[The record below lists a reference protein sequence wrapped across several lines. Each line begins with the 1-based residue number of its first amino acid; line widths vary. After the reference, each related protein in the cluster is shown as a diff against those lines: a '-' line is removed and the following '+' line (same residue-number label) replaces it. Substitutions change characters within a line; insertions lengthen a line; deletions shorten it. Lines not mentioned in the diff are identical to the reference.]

1 MASIRKRNNLWQA
14 QVRCKHTGS
23 TSKSFHRKT
32 DAERWATAQE
42 ALMQSGQ
49 WGDKTTN
56 KHTIGDMMLR
66 YLDVVT
72 PTKRGEAQETRRL
85 KRLLRDRRLMSVR
98 LTQAKPCVFADFRDQ
113 RIQDGVRACQYDLVL
128 LRHAWNIARIEWG
141 WSLPDNPISLIRMP
155 KNNPPRERRFK
166 EGEFDL
172 LKTAATKSRSWYVWP
187 VVVLAIETA
196 MRRGEILGLRWE
208 HINLDKRTAFLPMT
222 KNGRSRQV
230 PLSEVAIEQLIKA
243 PKDTDRPFPV
253 TDVAF
258 RQAWDRLRRRAN
270 ITDLTFHDLRHE
282 AISRMFDSGMKIHE
296 VMAVSGHRTA
306 SQLFRY
312 VQTSHPQ
319 SGTTMTKPSMKG
331 LILCTSM

>member
-1 MASIRKRNNLWQA
+1 MLTKDN
-14 QVRCKHTGS
+14 V
-23 TSKSFHRKT
+23 
-32 DAERWATAQE
+32 
-42 ALMQSGQ
+42 
-49 WGDKTTN
+49 
-56 KHTIGDMMLR
+56 TIGIEWRFGPDWPGQR
-66 YLDVVT
+66 CGA
-72 PTKRGEAQETRRL
+72 KTRRGTACQRPAN
-85 KRLLRDRRLMSVR
+85 K
-98 LTQAKPCVFADFRDQ
+98 KNGQ

-172 LKTAATKSRSWYVWP
+172 LKAAATKSRSWYVWP

-208 HINLDKRTAFLPMT
+208 HMDLDKRTAFLPMT

-312 VQTSHPQ
+312 VQTSHP
-319 SGTTMTKPSMKG
+319 
-331 LILCTSM
+331 